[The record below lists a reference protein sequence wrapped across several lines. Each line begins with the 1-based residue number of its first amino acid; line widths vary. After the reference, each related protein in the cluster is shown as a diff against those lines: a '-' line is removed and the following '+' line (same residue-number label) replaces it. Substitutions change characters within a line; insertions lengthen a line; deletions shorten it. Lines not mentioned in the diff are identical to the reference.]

1 MTSQLGDKF
10 LDEHVIL
17 KRYDNYYI
25 DEFTIES
32 YRVGV
37 PKTKDIYDQIDS
49 GIIVL
54 LKGKEIYRN
63 YRLFGHTSYER
74 LIDKIRKDLLDEAL
88 GISM

>member
-32 YRVGV
+32 YCVGV
-37 PKTKDIYDQIDS
+37 PKT
-49 GIIVL
+49 
-54 LKGKEIYRN
+54 KGKEIYRN